1 MRFIKTYERWGV
13 ELVTD
18 IREFFS
24 NLKKLT
30 FFFDDYYEIQDFFGE
45 MANKMEL
52 RKPMI
57 FFGFTTGGSSFPIV
71 DKVTSKIHLLFDMT
85 QKSDYI
91 GIYNWCN
98 NNKNSGY
105 NYFEKD
111 DRHGLHSSL
120 GNHISD
126 EIAKAVH
133 GDDDFR
139 PYMEFS
145 TFNSMWDK
153 KYETKELRV
162 IAEKMTKESKL
173 NDKYTFRIYSSDN
186 RIEVS
191 IIAKERIK
199 FDSKQLAEIEEAK
212 EFGEEKYKHLKH
224 RIDNKK
230 ELDELNNQTNKYNL

>member
-1 MRFIKTYERWGV
+1 MKYLKTYESWGV
-13 ELVTD
+13 DLVYH

-30 FFFDDYYEIQDFFGE
+30 YFFEDYYEIEQFFGE

-52 RKPMI
+52 RKPMT
-57 FFGFTTGGSSFPIV
+57 FFGFTTGSSSFPIV
-71 DKVTSKIHLLFDMT
+71 DTVTSKIHLLFDMSL
-85 QKSDYI
+85 KSDYI

-98 NNKNSGY
+98 TNKNSY

-111 DRHGLHSSL
+111 DRHGIYSKLE
-120 GNHISD
+120 NHISE

-133 GDDDFR
+133 DEHFR
-139 PYMEFS
+139 PYMMFG
-145 TFNSMWDK
+145 TFNSRWDK

-162 IAEKMTKESKL
+162 IAEKITKESKL
-173 NDKYTFRIYSSDN
+173 NDKYTFSIYLSGN
-186 RIEVS
+186 KIEIS

-199 FDSKQLAEIEEAK
+199 FNSKQLAEIEEAK

-230 ELDELNNQTNKYNL
+230 LIDTSNKYNL